1 MMKNWPLTVLTAWI
15 SVRLS
20 FVRIHLK
27 TNPNAPSPNFTPI
40 RKCFLCI
47 FFLGI
52 VGGISISLDAE
63 VGVWEDGLDSGRDIN
78 SVLCW
83 ILSFLIKEENV
94 WSYGQSSKAGKF
106 SFKQEKW
113 VTFTIFMTSSS
124 PDSEVG
130 IWEDAPDSGRR
141 ITSILCCVV
150 LFLIKEDDLWS
161 YAWTKFENWK
171 IDSISIYN

>member
-20 FVRIHLK
+20 FVSRIHLK

-83 ILSFLIKEENV
+83 ILFLIREENV
-94 WSYGQSSKAGKF
+94 WSYGQSSKARKL
-106 SFKQEKW
+106 SFKQEKL
-113 VTFTIFMTSSS
+113 VTFTIFITWSS
-124 PDSEVG
+124 PDSEV
-130 IWEDAPDSGRR
+130 WRREDASDSGRG
-141 ITSILCCVV
+141 ITSILCCIVS
-150 LFLIKEDDLWS
+150 FLIKEDDVWS
-161 YAWTKFENWK
+161 YAWKNSKTGKL
-171 IDSISIYN
+171 I

>member
-1 MMKNWPLTVLTAWI
+1 MNFSSVIFCQDTFENKSKRTFSQLYANAQLFPLY
-15 SVRLS
+15 RLS
-20 FVRIHLK
+20 WNRWCYFY
-27 TNPNAPSPNFTPI
+27 FT
-40 RKCFLCI
+40 RF
-47 FFLGI
+47 G
-52 VGGISISLDAE
+52 D
-63 VGVWEDGLDSGRDIN
+63 VGVGRWFRFWRGIN

-83 ILSFLIKEENV
+83 ILSFLIKEKNV

-124 PDSEVG
+124 PDSEVR